1 MPNRDRVQY
10 LPPHVVEL
18 ILRAPGLADLDDDQ
32 RYAVER
38 VAGEAAADAYH
49 DAYMRGVHT
58 EAARATRDRARD
70 RARAAEEKAGV
81 EGDRDALED
90 TVKRVCAAFNVDYD
104 ADGWGLVLD
113 ARIDSALRAARATDS
128 ARRLP
133 WDKTTTEADPAAEW
147 ATAPMAADTA
157 LRVAEA
163 VCAADLQH
171 PYTHPYTREAVQRAV
186 TALGVL
192 RAERGPGAPALD
204 DEDMAEPM
212 SLDQALIVAARTLE
226 GIDRY
231 PHDTACM
238 AAGALRTEHERRA
251 RPTEYRAAEQAVV
264 SAAVNAVD
272 ALQTAAYEARELT
285 EAERD
290 TTTGALIE
298 AVGALR
304 AVCPF

>member
-18 ILRAPGLADLDDDQ
+18 ILRNPGLADLDDDQ

-58 EAARATRDRARD
+58 EAARAARDRARD
-70 RARAAEEKAGV
+70 RARAAEELGGV
-81 EGDRDALED
+81 RGDRDALED
-90 TVKRVCAAFNVDYD
+90 TVQRVCAAFNVDYD

-133 WDKTTTEADPAAEW
+133 WDKPTAEADPAAVSDT
-147 ATAPMAADTA
+147 AAPMAADTA

-192 RAERGPGAPALD
+192 R
-204 DEDMAEPM
+204 
-212 SLDQALIVAARTLE
+212 
-226 GIDRY
+226 
-231 PHDTACM
+231 
-238 AAGALRTEHERRA
+238 TEHERRA
-251 RPTEYRAAEQAVV
+251 RPTEYRAAEQAVIAAA
-264 SAAVNAVD
+264 SALVD
-272 ALQTAAYEARELT
+272 AWQTAGREARELT
-285 EAERD
+285 AAERA
-290 TTTGALIE
+290 TTHGNLIT
-298 AVGALR
+298 AVSELR
-304 AVCPF
+304 DECPF